1 MTRRALVLGGGG
13 VAGIAWQTGVL
24 LGLAESGA
32 DVTDAESL
40 AAVRAGKKERKAATK
55 AARASAP
62 E

>member
-32 DVTDAESL
+32 DVTDAEMLLGTS
-40 AAVRAGKKERKAATK
+40 AGS
-55 AARASAP
+55 SA
-62 E
+62 